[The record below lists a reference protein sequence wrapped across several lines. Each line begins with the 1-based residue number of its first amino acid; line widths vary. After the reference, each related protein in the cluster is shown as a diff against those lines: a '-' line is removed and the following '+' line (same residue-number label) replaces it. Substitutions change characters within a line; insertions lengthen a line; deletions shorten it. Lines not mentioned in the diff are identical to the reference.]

1 MRSPCRTI
9 VQQNHGQNSCSA
21 KRHRL
26 LLWNSTYHNI
36 CCSASQQICW
46 IRFQKQAVTV
56 FLNWVLQEER
66 WACDSLVHPYRFL
79 LFWIKI
85 KFLWMEISSAIYHL
99 EKHFSSCNLVWRLRN
114 NRNFLN
120 YRTNYLHAA
129 DQTLCTSCCEHN
141 SPHLLASPWVSLH
154 CSFCCECYRGE
165 IYHRQH

>member
-99 EKHFSSCNLVWRLRN
+99 EKHFSSCSLVWRLRN

-129 DQTLCTSCCEHN
+129 DQTLCTSRCEHN